1 MPILDNDAPLPTRF
15 WAAAEHLVATSEI
28 VIDRP
33 KGSTHPSLPEA
44 IYPVAYGY
52 LRGTTAADGEG
63 IDVWVGSLESK
74 RITGLVCTFDLRKRD
89 AELKLLLGCTPREE
103 HDILS
108 FLNKGEM
115 AAILVVKDGDVTTA
129 ELTAGHRP

>member
-1 MPILDNDAPLPTRF
+1 MPMLNDEAPLVPARF
-15 WAAAEHLVATSEI
+15 WAAAEQLVATSEI

-33 KGSTHPSLPEA
+33 KGSAHPKVREA

-52 LRGTTAADGEG
+52 LRGTSAADGEG
-63 IDVWVGSLESK
+63 IDVWVGSQDPQ

-89 AELKLLLGCTPREE
+89 AELKLLIGCTPREE

-115 AAILVVKDGDVTTA
+115 AALLVTRTGDATIA
-129 ELTAGHRP
+129 D